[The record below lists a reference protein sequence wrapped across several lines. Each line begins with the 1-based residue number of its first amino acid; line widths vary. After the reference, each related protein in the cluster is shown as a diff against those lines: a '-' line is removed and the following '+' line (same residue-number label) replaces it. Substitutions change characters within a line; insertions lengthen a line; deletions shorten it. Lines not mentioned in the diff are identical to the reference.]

1 MKRKIDAGGRC
12 ISVLSW
18 ILGGFLS
25 CMWISLLILDLSYD
39 TMLFLKAH
47 IVALVTF
54 AISYD
59 IDFNLKHVNPGTDDK
74 IGCKY

>member
-1 MKRKIDAGGRC
+1 MEKKIDVGAQC
-12 ISVLSW
+12 ISVLNW
-18 ILGGFLS
+18 ISAGFLS

-39 TMLFLKAH
+39 TILILKAH

-54 AISYD
+54 AINYD
-59 IDFNLKHVNPGTDDK
+59 IDFNLKHVNPGADDK

>member
-1 MKRKIDAGGRC
+1 MERKIDAGGRC
-12 ISVLSW
+12 IFVLSW
-18 ILGGFLS
+18 ISAGFLS

-39 TMLFLKAH
+39 PMLFLKAH

-54 AISYD
+54 AIEYD
-59 IDFNLKHVNPGTDDK
+59 IDFNLKRVKPGADDK

>member
-1 MKRKIDAGGRC
+1 MERKIDAGGRC
-12 ISVLSW
+12 IDVLSW
-18 ILGGFLS
+18 ISAGFLS

-39 TMLFLKAH
+39 TTLFLKAH

-54 AISYD
+54 AINYD
-59 IDFNLKHVNPGTDDK
+59 TKFNLKNVNPGTDDK